1 MNFIL
6 SPRRDLCHISIY
18 FNSFPRGY
26 MGSGRRAEDVH
37 SPFGRGKLGL
47 SQAWWLCYFVTHVY
61 SSSYFRNFIFKSL
74 GDLLRW
80 VRTHSAF
87 FCFYFKKKLGA
98 RRIICRCLLSIYY
111 YLLFHFSFPT
121 PSTVFERAE

>member
-1 MNFIL
+1 
-6 SPRRDLCHISIY
+6 
-18 FNSFPRGY
+18 

-80 VRTHSAF
+80 VRIHSAF
-87 FCFYFKKKLGA
+87 FCFYFKKKTGRQKNRLSMSSVHL
-98 RRIICRCLLSIYY
+98 LLSS
-111 YLLFHFSFPT
+111 LSFFI
-121 PSTVFERAE
+121 SDSFDCF